1 MIIIGHKSK
10 EGSKPLTERQN
21 GEQAERREQTNRQER
36 AERILDAAATL
47 IQRWGYAKTTLDD
60 IARQAHVSKGTIYQY
75 WKTRED
81 LLMALISRERLKV
94 GEDIRQRLE
103 ADPAGATLR
112 GFIKNSMLA
121 LLKNPLIRAVMTR
134 NTDTLGK
141 LASQVY
147 SDAMFAESMET
158 YTQFLELSRAQ
169 GIIGT
174 DLDLQE
180 QSYILGAVWI
190 GFLMA
195 NAWLPETFHFS
206 DETIADLLAE
216 TIQRAL
222 APRSVDSN
230 RANESTRATLFN
242 QYMEKELHT
251 MREHYKE
258 QNS

>member
-1 MIIIGHKSK
+1 M
-10 EGSKPLTERQN
+10 TERQN
-21 GEQAERREQTNRQER
+21 GEQVERREQTNRQER

-81 LLMALISRERLKV
+81 LLMALITRERLKV

-103 ADPAGATLR
+103 ADPASSTLR

-134 NTDTLGK
+134 DVDMLGK

-147 SDAMFAESMET
+147 SDSMFAESMEI

-174 DLDLQE
+174 DLDIQE
-180 QSYILGAVWI
+180 QSYILGAIWI

-195 NAWLPETFHFS
+195 NTWLPETFHFS
-206 DETIADLLAE
+206 DETIAELLGE
-216 TIQRAL
+216 IIQRAL
-222 APRSVDSN
+222 APQSADLHK
-230 RANESTRATLFN
+230 ADESASKTLFS
-242 QYMEKELHT
+242 QYIGQELHT
-251 MREHYKE
+251 MQENYKE